1 MTTIRNH
8 RLNQRNL
15 EIFMKTNNKL
25 IALAIIAS
33 AGLLSAR
40 ISTAQPIDSV
50 ESLKNRA
57 VAASPRA
64 KEFFP
69 WLTRSAGTATRATD
83 SNLASVTKNRAFAS
97 SPRVLE
103 EFPELLRPAQALR
116 EKDSSVA
123 STVIKNRGFA
133 STPRAREEFPSLAR
147 GNFTVTE
154 TPFQVAPL
162 K

>member
-1 MTTIRNH
+1 
-8 RLNQRNL
+8 
-15 EIFMKTNNKL
+15 MKTNNKL

-33 AGLLSAR
+33 AGLLGAR

-50 ESLKNRA
+50 KSLENRA

-64 KEFFP
+64 KDLFP
-69 WLTRSAGTATRATD
+69 WLTRTAPTEVKTGQPSDSKLAGVTR
-83 SNLASVTKNRAFAS
+83 NRAFAS

-103 EFPELLRPAQALR
+103 EFPELLRPAQALK

-123 STVIKNRGFA
+123 STFIKNRGFA
-133 STPRAREEFPSLAR
+133 STPRAREEFPWLAR